1 MSLLPSFRY
10 DRKRRGQLS
19 NSISQK
25 TIKYQGCNSS
35 TRDDQITNYECHPH
49 IRDSTFHDSSSV
61 PIRCIPMSHVCNGV
75 HDCPNGDDEAR
86 CSRPLSP
93 TNSLPSHSSVQ
104 TTTTYALMAT
114 LCSVMLMLIL
124 VAFFVHR
131 FRKLRCETAFR
142 SVSFAPLIYR
152 PVTTSL
158 TFGYNNDNNGTSSA
172 YPTTRGGTNPS
183 NCHSLACQRLPR
195 TQGTAPTNVALDRV
209 FHPLSS
215 YSARF
220 AVNYNVHSNC
230 IRFVQT
236 QPGFDNDSTS
246 TTGLENI
253 SPPSYLETVMN
264 PNYVRNNPLSVVTET
279 SVAATTHS
287 NYMRH
292 TTTNPLSV
300 SAERRTPPPP
310 YCPEWRHVD
319 PNLPLLWIV
328 QKSHV

>member
-1 MSLLPSFRY
+1 MSLLPGFRY
-10 DRKRRGQLS
+10 DRKRRAEMS
-19 NSISQK
+19 NSRSQK

-49 IRDSTFHDSSSV
+49 VSPSAFHDSSSV
-61 PIRCIPMSHVCNGV
+61 PIRCVPMSHVCNGI
-75 HDCPNGDDEAR
+75 HDCPNGDDEAN

-93 TNSLPSHSSVQ
+93 SNSVRNHNNVQ

-158 TFGYNNDNNGTSSA
+158 TFGYNGENNCSSSVF
-172 YPTTRGGTNPS
+172 PTFRGSNPA
-183 NCHSLACQRLPR
+183 NCHSLACQRPPR
-195 TQGTAPTNVALDRV
+195 VQGTMPNNMALDRV
-209 FHPLSS
+209 FHPMSS

-236 QPGFDNDSTS
+236 QSGFDNENSAC
-246 TTGLENI
+246 LESI

-264 PNYVRNNPLSVVTET
+264 PNYVRNNPLSVVTDSANGT
-279 SVAATTHS
+279 NS
-287 NYMRH
+287 NYLREPANSSS
-292 TTTNPLSV
+292 NPT
-300 SAERRTPPPP
+300 ERRTPPPP
-310 YCPEWRHVD
+310 YCPE
-319 PNLPLLWIV
+319 
-328 QKSHV
+328 